1 MGVVTERARLSRW
14 TIALGLA
21 LSACLGPRPMEA
33 EPMQTA
39 ASLHIVSSSPRSGA
53 TVDGPVDEL
62 RLRFSKP
69 ARLLEVTI
77 SGPDGD
83 MPTMVDSAEETYE
96 YSIPLPDFGTGKY
109 EARWRASA
117 AGEESSGRLTFS
129 VR

>member
-1 MGVVTERARLSRW
+1 MDSQPV
-14 TIALGLA
+14 
-21 LSACLGPRPMEA
+21 
-33 EPMQTA
+33 QTA
-39 ASLHIVSSSPRSGA
+39 ASLHIVSSSPKSGA

-83 MPTMVDSAEETYE
+83 MPTMVDSAEETYV
-96 YSIPLPDFGTGKY
+96 YSIPLPDLGTGKY
-109 EARWRASA
+109 EVRWRASA
-117 AGEESSGRLTFS
+117 AGVESSGRLTFS

>member
-1 MGVVTERARLSRW
+1 
-14 TIALGLA
+14 
-21 LSACLGPRPMEA
+21 
-33 EPMQTA
+33 MQTA
-39 ASLHIVSSSPRSGA
+39 ASLHIVSSNPKSGT

-83 MPTMVDSAEETYE
+83 MPTMVDSAEATFE
-96 YSIPLPDFGTGKY
+96 YSIPLPDLGAGKY
-109 EARWRASA
+109 EARWRASVV
-117 AGEESSGRLTFS
+117 GEESSGRLTFS

>member
-1 MGVVTERARLSRW
+1 MDAH
-14 TIALGLA
+14 A
-21 LSACLGPRPMEA
+21 
-33 EPMQTA
+33 MQTA
-39 ASLHIVSSSPRSGA
+39 ASLHIVSSNPKSGA
-53 TVDGPVDEL
+53 TVTGPVDQL
-62 RLRFSKP
+62 RLRFSAP

-96 YSIPLPDFGTGKY
+96 YSIPLPDLGTGRY

-117 AGEESSGRLTFS
+117 GGEESSGRLTFS

>member
-1 MGVVTERARLSRW
+1 
-14 TIALGLA
+14 
-21 LSACLGPRPMEA
+21 
-33 EPMQTA
+33 MQTA
-39 ASLHIVSSSPRSGA
+39 ASLHILSSNPKPGA

-62 RLRFSKP
+62 RLRFSRP

-96 YSIPLPDFGTGKY
+96 YSIPLPDLGAGKY
-109 EARWRASA
+109 EACWRALA

>member
-1 MGVVTERARLSRW
+1 
-14 TIALGLA
+14 
-21 LSACLGPRPMEA
+21 
-33 EPMQTA
+33 MQTA
-39 ASLHIVSSSPRSGA
+39 ASLHIVSSNPRFGA
-53 TVDGPVDEL
+53 TVTGPVDEL

-96 YSIPLPDFGTGKY
+96 YSIPLPDLGTGKY
-109 EARWRASA
+109 EARWKASA
-117 AGEESSGRLTFS
+117 AGVESSGRLTFS

>member
-1 MGVVTERARLSRW
+1 MGLVTRRARLCRW
-14 TIALGLA
+14 TIAIGLA
-21 LSACLGPRPMEA
+21 LGACSAPQPTEA
-33 EPMQTA
+33 QRMQTA
-39 ASLHIVSSSPRSGA
+39 ASLHLVSSIPKSGA

-96 YSIPLPDFGTGKY
+96 YSIPLPDLGAGKY
-109 EARWRASA
+109 EACWRALA